1 MMRMTWC
8 AGLALTL
15 LPALAS
21 AQATPAPAT
30 AAVPARGFVAL
41 HFGAQSGE
49 SELVDGF
56 SFPQY
61 DETAAVAVRQSIGG
75 GGLINFEGGA
85 RVYGRWYAGL
95 AISRTS
101 NNIETTVDASI
112 PNPLVFDQPRRADP
126 LTNEALKHSE
136 TGYHLFARY
145 VFPVNDQFEIGVSA
159 GPSFISVTHDV
170 VTGISFQEGSAP
182 FTTVTLTGTTQ
193 REESET
199 VTAFNFGANATYRI
213 TGQFG
218 VDGFFRY
225 AKGSTDVAG
234 ASTGTVEISGGGA
247 QFGVG
252 VRYAF

>member
-1 MMRMTWC
+1 MIRMTWC
-8 AGLALTL
+8 GVLALVG
-15 LPALAS
+15 LPALVS
-21 AQATPAPAT
+21 AQATPTAAT
-30 AAVPARGFVAL
+30 AAAPARGFVAL
-41 HFGAQSGE
+41 HFGTQSGE

-61 DETAAVAVRQSIGG
+61 DETAVVAVRQSIGG

-85 RVYGRWYAGL
+85 RVYGQLYAGL

-101 NNIETTVDASI
+101 NNIETTVNASI
-112 PNPLVFDQPRRADP
+112 PNPLVFDQPRRAD

-145 VFPVNDQFEIGVSA
+145 VFPINDQFEIGVSA
-159 GPSFISVTHDV
+159 GPSFISVSHDV
-170 VTGISFQEGSAP
+170 VTGISFQESAAP
-182 FTTVTLTGTTQ
+182 FTTVSVTGTTQ
-193 REESET
+193 REESAT

-225 AKGSTDVAG
+225 AKGSTDVTG
-234 ASTGTVEISGGGA
+234 ASTATVEISGGGA